1 MMGEVIAGLPA
12 KSVAQN
18 VTATTLG
25 SKADGI
31 AALVEAAA
39 AQGSDTPE
47 SLQPQPN
54 APEYDPQLDNFRR
67 KQPGAY
73 TETRVDY
80 AERMRRTLDPAYA
93 QAEATREGQTASDRS
108 EAMDPEQY
116 RRAASA
122 ALDAQGAATTANA
135 AAELKSKLSGNRPTG
150 VQEIADLLVARST
163 LTETYGKTPA
173 TLRAEKYQEAL
184 LINERQRE
192 KLKTMNPAD
201 FQNYGDA
208 FAHAQLNGMNMSEA
222 LKFASD
228 WSKIAP
234 QGQQSSSQ
242 AAPRSA
248 GTPPSNKRAAEVAQA
263 VRDGIKAR
271 QAGRGDGP
279 GATAGAPVERQQEL
293 NKTKTKQEIALNDL
307 KLRTEELA
315 PLMAQANLNE
325 KVAFPALAWSLTP
338 GANGKTP
345 SGVTKT
351 QFDLL
356 GPLEKQNHMRIA
368 AGLYTKYVL
377 GNKEK

>member
-1 MMGEVIAGLPA
+1 
-12 KSVAQN
+12 
-18 VTATTLG
+18 
-25 SKADGI
+25 
-31 AALVEAAA
+31 
-39 AQGSDTPE
+39 
-47 SLQPQPN
+47 
-54 APEYDPQLDNFRR
+54 
-67 KQPGAY
+67 
-73 TETRVDY
+73 
-80 AERMRRTLDPAYA
+80 
-93 QAEATREGQTASDRS
+93 
-108 EAMDPEQY
+108 
-116 RRAASA
+116 
-122 ALDAQGAATTANA
+122 
-135 AAELKSKLSGNRPTG
+135 
-150 VQEIADLLVARST
+150 
-163 LTETYGKTPA
+163 
-173 TLRAEKYQEAL
+173 
-184 LINERQRE
+184 
-192 KLKTMNPAD
+192 
-201 FQNYGDA
+201 
-208 FAHAQLNGMNMSEA
+208 MNMSEA

-242 AAPRSA
+242 A
-248 GTPPSNKRAAEVAQA
+248 GTPQTNEQFTASLHASNKRAAEVAQA